1 MADDGT
7 TAAVR
12 RPAEQHREVLRRR
25 AAALA
30 RVHRRERGVD
40 LASAVVFSLG
50 QTRFGINAA
59 CVLEAAVL
67 RELTP
72 LPGAPAPLF
81 GVTHWR
87 GSVLTLLDL
96 RGALGVQ
103 PRGLTELGRI
113 LVLDGPDRLFAI
125 VADAVQ
131 DIIEVDVQ
139 LLARL
144 PDDEAGTGLL
154 RGITADGVLYVDEQA
169 LLHRY
174 GSAQEPSTNTG
185 MRRVT

>member
-1 MADDGT
+1 MTDDRT
-7 TAAVR
+7 RTAAR
-12 RPAEQHREVLRRR
+12 GPAEQHREVLRRR

-30 RVHRRERGVD
+30 RVPRRERGAD

-50 QTRFGINAA
+50 ETRFAINAA

-96 RGALGVQ
+96 RGVLGVR
-103 PRGLTELGRI
+103 PRGLTDLGRI
-113 LVLDGPDRLFAI
+113 LVLDGADRLFAI
-125 VADAVQ
+125 VADAVH

-144 PDDEAGTGLL
+144 PDDDSGTGLL
-154 RGITADGVLYVDEQA
+154 RGITPDGVMYIDEKA

-174 GSAQEPSTNTG
+174 GSAGVAHQHG